1 MLMSQLA
8 DTIFTKKWLKM
19 LFFSS
24 NNELTRDCFLV
35 MFLAL
40 CFLGGFLMKT
50 YLPKIDK
57 LNRTVDEQPRKWHLI
72 DADGMVLG
80 KVATKA
86 ADLLRGKNKPT
97 FTPHLDT
104 GDFVVVINAEK
115 IVLTGQKE
123 TEKVMSTFS
132 GWRGGQKRFTPADV
146 RAKHPER
153 LVERAVRGMIP
164 RNRLGRQIF
173 KKLKVYAGS
182 DHPHKA
188 QAPALLKLD

>member
-1 MLMSQLA
+1 
-8 DTIFTKKWLKM
+8 
-19 LFFSS
+19 
-24 NNELTRDCFLV
+24 
-35 MFLAL
+35 
-40 CFLGGFLMKT
+40 MKT

-57 LNRTVDEQPRKWHLI
+57 LNRTIDEQPRKWHII
-72 DADGMVLG
+72 DADGGVLG

-86 ADLLRGKNKPT
+86 ADVLRGKYKPT

-115 IVLTGQKE
+115 VVLTGKKE
-123 TEKVMSTFS
+123 TEKVMTTYS
-132 GWRGGQKRFTPADV
+132 GYRGGLKKFSPADV

-153 LVERAVRGMIP
+153 LVEKAVKGMIP

-173 KKLKVYAGS
+173 KKLKVYAGP

-188 QAPALLKLD
+188 QAPAALELA

>member
-1 MLMSQLA
+1 
-8 DTIFTKKWLKM
+8 
-19 LFFSS
+19 
-24 NNELTRDCFLV
+24 
-35 MFLAL
+35 
-40 CFLGGFLMKT
+40 MKT

-57 LNRTVDEQPRKWHLI
+57 LNRTIDEQPRKWHII
-72 DADGMVLG
+72 DADGAVLG
-80 KVATKA
+80 KVATTA

-115 IVLTGQKE
+115 VVLTGKKE
-123 TEKVMSTFS
+123 TEKVMTTYS
-132 GWRGGQKRFTPADV
+132 GYRGGLKKFSPADV

-153 LVERAVRGMIP
+153 LVEKAVKGMIP

-173 KKLKVYAGS
+173 KKLKVYAGP

-188 QAPALLKLD
+188 QAPAALELA

>member
-1 MLMSQLA
+1 
-8 DTIFTKKWLKM
+8 
-19 LFFSS
+19 
-24 NNELTRDCFLV
+24 
-35 MFLAL
+35 
-40 CFLGGFLMKT
+40 MKT

-57 LNRTVDEQPRKWHLI
+57 LNRTVDEQPRKWRII
-72 DADGMVLG
+72 DADGAVLG

-86 ADLLRGKNKPT
+86 ADVLRGKNKPT

-115 IVLTGQKE
+115 VVLTGKKE
-123 TEKVMSTFS
+123 TEKVMTSYS
-132 GWRGGQKRFTPADV
+132 GFRGGLKKFSPADV

-153 LVERAVRGMIP
+153 LVEKAVKGMIP

-173 KKLKVYAGS
+173 KKLKVYAGP

-188 QAPALLKLD
+188 QAPAALELA

>member
-24 NNELTRDCFLV
+24 NNELTRDWFLV
-35 MFLAL
+35 MSSAL
-40 CFLGGFLMKT
+40 YFLGGFMMKT

>member
-1 MLMSQLA
+1 
-8 DTIFTKKWLKM
+8 
-19 LFFSS
+19 
-24 NNELTRDCFLV
+24 
-35 MFLAL
+35 
-40 CFLGGFLMKT
+40 MKT

-57 LNRTVDEQPRKWHLI
+57 LNRTVDEQSRKWHII
-72 DADGMVLG
+72 DADGAVLG

-86 ADLLRGKNKPT
+86 ADVLRGKNKPT

-115 IVLTGQKE
+115 VVLTGKKE
-123 TEKVMSTFS
+123 TEKVMTSYS
-132 GWRGGQKRFTPADV
+132 GFRGGLKKFSPADV

-153 LVERAVRGMIP
+153 LVEKAVKGMIP

-173 KKLKVYAGS
+173 KKLKVYAGP

-188 QAPALLKLD
+188 QAPAAFELA

>member
-1 MLMSQLA
+1 
-8 DTIFTKKWLKM
+8 
-19 LFFSS
+19 
-24 NNELTRDCFLV
+24 
-35 MFLAL
+35 
-40 CFLGGFLMKT
+40 MKT

-57 LNRTVDEQPRKWHLI
+57 LNRTIDEQPRKWQII
-72 DADGMVLG
+72 DADGAVLG

-86 ADLLRGKNKPT
+86 ADVLRGKNKPT

-115 IVLTGQKE
+115 VVLTGKKE
-123 TEKVMSTFS
+123 TEKVMTSYS
-132 GWRGGQKRFTPADV
+132 GFRGGLKKFSPADV

-153 LVERAVRGMIP
+153 LVEKAVKGMIP

-173 KKLKVYAGS
+173 KKLKVYAGP

-188 QAPALLKLD
+188 QAPAALELT

>member
-1 MLMSQLA
+1 
-8 DTIFTKKWLKM
+8 M

-35 MFLAL
+35 MFSVL

-72 DADGMVLG
+72 DADGRVLG

-115 IVLTGQKE
+115 IRVTGNKLQDKIY
-123 TEKVMSTFS
+123 TNYSGYPGGLRKRTLEKVLETRPEYALERAIKGMLPKNAL
-132 GWRGGQKRFTPADV
+132 GRNMMKKVLIYIQM
-146 RAKHPER
+146 AKHY
-153 LVERAVRGMIP
+153 IFH
-164 RNRLGRQIF
+164 QINQF
-173 KKLKVYAGS
+173 F
-182 DHPHKA
+182 
-188 QAPALLKLD
+188 

>member
-1 MLMSQLA
+1 
-8 DTIFTKKWLKM
+8 
-19 LFFSS
+19 
-24 NNELTRDCFLV
+24 
-35 MFLAL
+35 
-40 CFLGGFLMKT
+40 MKT

-57 LNRTVDEQPRKWHLI
+57 LNRTVDEQSRKWHII
-72 DADGMVLG
+72 DADGAVLG

-86 ADLLRGKNKPT
+86 ADVLRGKNKPT

-115 IVLTGQKE
+115 VVLTGKKE
-123 TEKVMSTFS
+123 TEKVMTSYS
-132 GWRGGQKRFTPADV
+132 GFRGGLKKFSPADV

-153 LVERAVRGMIP
+153 LVEKAVKGMIP

-173 KKLKVYAGS
+173 KKLKVYAGP

-188 QAPALLKLD
+188 QAPAALELT